1 MQYTDKVLEHFM
13 NPRNSGEIPDAD
25 GVGTIGSEECGDM
38 IRVWI
43 KVNDEHLADIKYK
56 VFGCP
61 AAIASCSMMTELA
74 IGKHVNEAWNLTD
87 EQVAEA
93 LGGFPAHKHHCSN
106 LAASALYKAVMNY
119 VFKSLRPNKI
129 IKITTLVDNTASGNF
144 LSEHGLSFWIEYG
157 DRRVLFDTG
166 QSDIIV
172 KNAELLDVNL
182 ADTEA
187 IVLSHGHYDHTG
199 GLSAVL
205 NIARKAN
212 IYLHAEAL
220 KPKFGRKDNE
230 TKTIGMSDSAKQV
243 ILRMAGNK
251 KVIATKMPT
260 EVSKGLFVTSRIP
273 RITDFE
279 DVGGD
284 FFLDINCN
292 IPDTLPDDQ
301 AMFFDSPKGLIVL
314 LGCAHAGVVNTLH
327 YVAKLSGEKRIH
339 AVIGGM
345 HLLNASGE
353 RIEYTIDAIRQYNVQ
368 KIGLAHCT
376 GNNAIKKFKEAFS
389 DKCFVCSVGIQIELG
404 N

>member
-1 MQYTDKVLEHFM
+1 MLYTDKTLEHFM
-13 NPRNSGEIPDAD
+13 NPRNVGEISDAD
-25 GVGTIGSEECGDM
+25 GIGVIGSEECGDM
-38 IRVWI
+38 IKIWV
-43 KVNDEHLADIKYK
+43 KVANQHLVDIKYK

-61 AAIASCSMMTELA
+61 AAIACCSMMTELA
-74 IGKHVNEAWNLTD
+74 IGKHVDDAYELTD
-87 EQVAEA
+87 DQVADT
-93 LGGFPAHKHHCSN
+93 LGGLPANKYHCSN
-106 LAASALYKAVMNY
+106 LAVSALHKAIMNY
-119 VFKSLRPNKI
+119 IFRDHGQNKMI
-129 IKITTLVDNTASGNF
+129 EITTLVDNTAKEGF
-144 LSEHGLSFWIEYG
+144 QLEHGLSFWIEYG

-212 IYLHAEAL
+212 IYLHPEAL
-220 KPKFGRKDNE
+220 KPKFSRKDNE
-230 TKTIGMSDSAKQV
+230 TKAIGMSDSAKQI

-251 KVIATKMPT
+251 KVIGTKMPT

-279 DVGGD
+279 DANS
-284 FFLDINCN
+284 FFFVDENCQK
-292 IPDTLPDDQ
+292 PDTFPDDQ

-327 YVAKLSGEKRIH
+327 YVAKLSGEKRIY

-345 HLLNASGE
+345 HLLNASVE
-353 RIEYTIDAIRQYNVQ
+353 RIEHTIEVFKQYDVQ

-376 GNNAIKKFKEAFS
+376 GSKAIEKFKSVFPGGY
-389 DKCFVCSVGIQIELG
+389 FVCSVGTQIDL
-404 N
+404 